1 METFNILVHVGEA
14 NFAFPQTLY
23 ESGCHQC
30 WVLRGSD
37 TSSCPRVWLESV
49 GVLCQALEARKIES
63 GTFLNK
69 RHYRESDGYLLITM
83 MYLKAS
89 LLCRQIVTQL
99 LHCRGDLLKFLLYSL
114 KLLPCLAEILACPSV
129 LLLYSFQLLLC
140 PGVLLLY
147 SLKLLLCLVEFSAC
161 PGVRLL
167 CSFQLLP
174 CLIEFSMCPGVCL
187 LCSFQ
192 LLLCLVE
199 FSVCPG
205 VCLLCSFQLLLG
217 PFQPCNLLL
226 WLMQV
231 LWSRQ

>member
-1 METFNILVHVGEA
+1 M
-14 NFAFPQTLY
+14 
-23 ESGCHQC
+23 
-30 WVLRGSD
+30 
-37 TSSCPRVWLESV
+37 
-49 GVLCQALEARKIES
+49 RKIES

-69 RHYRESDGYLLITM
+69 RHYRESDGYLLISM
-83 MYLKAS
+83 MYLKAC
-89 LLCRQIVTQL
+89 LLCRQTVTQL

-114 KLLPCLAEILACPSV
+114 KLLPCL
-129 LLLYSFQLLLC
+129 
-140 PGVLLLY
+140 
-147 SLKLLLCLVEFSAC
+147 VEFSAC
-161 PGVRLL
+161 PGVRLLCSFQLLPCLIEFSACPGVCLL

-226 WLMQV
+226 
-231 LWSRQ
+231 